1 MLAWIGCALPSGI
14 ALLLGIKLWLMKKD
28 LDRLGRDWE
37 EHCAGESNTLLSTAS
52 RDRTVRLL
60 AVRLNGQL
68 AGLRRQ
74 RRRYQNGDRE
84 LKEAITNASHDLRTP
99 LTAIC
104 GYLALLEGEEM
115 SAGARRYFSCVEK
128 QAKSMKRLTQEL
140 FSYSTVLSDTAKPNL
155 EPVEL
160 KRALEES
167 LAVVYP
173 AFTRRGLTPDIRMP
187 EGTVWCM
194 ANPEGLSRVLDN
206 LMSNAQKYSDGDLQ
220 ICLEDD
226 GRIVFSNASSRLDE
240 VQAGRLFDRFY
251 TVENARESTG
261 LGLSIAKELT
271 ERMGGSI
278 AARYADGRLYVT
290 LLFPRISPPL
300 TAAEG

>member
-187 EGTVWCM
+187 
-194 ANPEGLSRVLDN
+194 DN

-226 GRIVFSNASSRLDE
+226 GRIVFSNVSSRLDE

-300 TAAEG
+300 TAAED